1 MKHLKFHKTVVTC
14 CGTENCVLLLILDIC
29 NKILWDVHMS
39 ELSLKSVSENY
50 CKFQIKFSKSHDI
63 NQQYLK

>member
-1 MKHLKFHKTVVTC
+1 
-14 CGTENCVLLLILDIC
+14 
-29 NKILWDVHMS
+29 MS

-63 NQQYLK
+63 NQQYLKWLQAAEVEFLQSIM